1 MSNTSDWGASG
12 GSGNKPQG
20 SGGTSTGG
28 TSKGPGGTSMADLT
42 GQVSGAIRDGAREM
56 KEQASNVAESAK
68 GLASQA
74 GEKLLSSV
82 EEQKAAGADFV
93 GGIAGAIRRA
103 ANEFDKDVPQAAQY
117 IRRAADQIGT
127 VSDAF
132 RRRDLSQLVADVQG
146 FARKQPTAFLGAAVL
161 AGFAV
166 VRFLKTSTAGATAGN
181 TQATGS
187 HVGTGSHMGTG
198 SPSMPGNQPG
208 RSPSG
213 GDWSSR
219 DRM

>member
-1 MSNTSDWGASG
+1 MSNTSEWGASG
-12 GSGNKPQG
+12 GPGKRPQD
-20 SGGTSTGG
+20 TGG
-28 TSKGPGGTSMADLT
+28 TSKGPGGTSKADLS
-42 GQVSGAIRDGAREM
+42 GQVSGAVREGAREM

-74 GEKLLSSV
+74 GGKLLSSV

-93 GGIAGAIRRA
+93 SGVAGAIRRA
-103 ANEFDKDVPQAAQY
+103 ANEFDRDVPQAAQY
-117 IRRAADQIGT
+117 MRLAADQIGT

-132 RRRDLSQLVADVQG
+132 RRRDLNQLVADVQG
-146 FARKQPTAFLGAAVL
+146 FARRQPTAFLGAAVV

-166 VRFLKTSTAGATAGN
+166 VRFLKTSTAGASADNQGASTH
-181 TQATGS
+181 Q
-187 HVGTGSHMGTG
+187 GTGSR
-198 SPSMPGNQPG
+198 SMPGYQPG
-208 RSPSG
+208 GFPPA